1 MFPLIRGLRT
11 ESVFLEA
18 IGPDPKPTL
27 AEQRLIPR
35 VIHMSYYTHNR
46 WESSVSYGQA
56 VGGEKPSPRERS

>member
-1 MFPLIRGLRT
+1 M
-11 ESVFLEA
+11 FLEA